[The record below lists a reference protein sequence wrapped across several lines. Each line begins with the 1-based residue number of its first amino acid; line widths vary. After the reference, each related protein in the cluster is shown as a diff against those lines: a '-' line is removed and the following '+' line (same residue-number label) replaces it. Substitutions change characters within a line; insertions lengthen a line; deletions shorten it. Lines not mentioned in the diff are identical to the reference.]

1 MRKAPEAFRTI
12 SEAAEALDTPA
23 HVLRFWESKF
33 THVKP
38 VKRAGG
44 RRYYRPADIDLL
56 SGIKLLLHDQGMTIR
71 GVQKLLQEKG
81 ARHVAGLAPISA
93 DVLEL
98 PLDPPA
104 DMGTVMVP
112 KPDIAPDLP
121 PAVDTTKVESV
132 RPVAEQGAQPLPE
145 SSDTPEEVPEEP
157 ALPPQDDQTGPIGDS
172 AGNIAEPRSP
182 RDTAPEPDLPDA
194 AAPAP
199 DATAAAPEQDA
210 GAELTPDAV
219 QSASE
224 QAEEAV
230 PPTPTKAPAPV
241 MAPVPDT
248 DPAPPEPARFARIA
262 HALRVNPPR
271 DVSRFAPALS
281 RLEQLARTLAE
292 RSD

>member
-157 ALPPQDDQTGPIGDS
+157 ALPPQNDQTGPIGDS
-172 AGNIAEPRSP
+172 TGHTAEPGSP
-182 RDTAPEPDLPDA
+182 RDTAPAPEPDLPDA
-194 AAPAP
+194 AAP
-199 DATAAAPEQDA
+199 APEQDA

-219 QSASE
+219 QSAPE
-224 QAEEAV
+224 QAEEAAS
-230 PPTPTKAPAPV
+230 PTPTMAPAPV

-248 DPAPPEPARFARIA
+248 DPALPEPARFARIA

-292 RSD
+292 RGRA